1 MCWGGKGA
9 SVVRFEAC
17 SMYCGQDGLGIGGC
31 PAPRTVASVAIRSIP
46 VESSATSTSSPVA
59 LGTGV
64 SKVCTTG
71 GGALAGGR
79 TWRNNGGDGR
89 LMTNGLGGL
98 GSGGVESELS
108 QVLNV
113 VSEEPVLPPET
124 KANAPVEENVTALA
138 GAVKAMACRDCR
150 VE

>member
-9 SVVRFEAC
+9 SVVGLTAC
-17 SMYCGQDGLGIGGC
+17 SMYCGQDGLGVGGW
-31 PAPRTVASVAIRSIP
+31 PDPRTVASVAMRSSP
-46 VESSATSTSSPVA
+46 VESRATSTSSPVA

-71 GGALAGGR
+71 GGALAVGR
-79 TWRNNGGDGR
+79 AWRNNGGDGR

-98 GSGGVESELS
+98 GGGGVESELS

-113 VSEEPVLPPET
+113 VTEDPVLPPVT

-138 GAVKAMACRDCR
+138 GAVKAMVCRDCR